1 MKRLLALF
9 LAAVFLFSL
18 ASCSQKDG
26 EEVKME
32 AGGVLLVSRVSA
44 EKDSYYEV
52 KGTVQKTDASAFS
65 AALRRDTE
73 NAYRSDPTPADG
85 RARGTAEADFSTYPD
100 AEGYLGFAVFNPL
113 ESMEGLTKADPD
125 GAAGTEEEGGP
136 RYIRVSA
143 TGNSSA
149 VERASLTASYL
160 TQSGVPLTL
169 RFEWN
174 AKGETISCRVNDG
187 GKVFYTAELL
197 SATSGAKALMI
208 TNAGKEE
215 TTGTAAETAAPET
228 GEPAAETARL
238 FRAEAY
244 FVKNG
249 ILCSISASGEEAR
262 AAEIR
267 RALMLAVNAF
277 GKPEA

>member
-9 LAAVFLFSL
+9 LAAVFLLSL
-18 ASCSQKDG
+18 VSCSQNS
-26 EEVKME
+26 EESVKME
-32 AGGVLLVSRVSA
+32 AGGVRLVSRVSA
-44 EKDSYYEV
+44 EKGSYYAVEGAV
-52 KGTVQKTDASAFS
+52 KKTDASAFS

-215 TTGTAAETAAPET
+215 TTGTAAAADRETETAEK
-228 GEPAAETARL
+228 ETARL

>member
-1 MKRLLALF
+1 MKRIQALF

-32 AGGVLLVSRVSA
+32 AGGVRLVSRVSA
-44 EKDSYYEV
+44 EKGSYYDVEGAV
-52 KGTVQKTDASAFS
+52 KKTDAAAFS

-73 NAYRSDPTPADG
+73 KAYRSDPTPADG
-85 RARGTAEADFSTYPD
+85 RARGTVEESFATYPD
-100 AEGYLGFAVFNPL
+100 AEGYLGFTVFNPL
-113 ESMEGLTKADPD
+113 ETMEGLTKTDPD
-125 GAAGTEEEGGP
+125 GAAEEEEGAP

-143 TGNSSA
+143 TGNGSA
-149 VERASLTASYL
+149 VEEASLTAAYL

-174 AKGETISCRVNDG
+174 AKGETVSCRVNDD

-197 SATSGAKALMI
+197 SATNGAKALLI

-215 TTGTAAETAAPET
+215 TTGTAAAAAPET
-228 GEPAAETARL
+228 ETAAEEMARL

-249 ILCSISASGEEAR
+249 IFCTISASGEETR

-277 GKPEA
+277 GEPEA